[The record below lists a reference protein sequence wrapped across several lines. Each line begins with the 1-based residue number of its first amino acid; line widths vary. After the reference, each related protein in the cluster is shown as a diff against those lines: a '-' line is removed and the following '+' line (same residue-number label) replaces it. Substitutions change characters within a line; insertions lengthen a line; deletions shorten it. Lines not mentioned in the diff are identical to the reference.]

1 MNGIDL
7 RAMTRYLARHP
18 LALPVVLRAGWRL
31 RAHQWWRRAP
41 FLPVPGKSYWRFR
54 MVTATG
60 SATGTLSAREVV
72 DAATWSLQQRGER

>member
-7 RAMTRYLARHP
+7 RAVTRYLVRHP
-18 LALPVVLRAGWRL
+18 SAIPVVLRAGWRL
-31 RAHQWWRRAP
+31 RARQWWRRAP

-60 SATGTLSAREVV
+60 SATGTLSARDVV
-72 DAATWSLQQRGER
+72 DAATWSVQQRGER